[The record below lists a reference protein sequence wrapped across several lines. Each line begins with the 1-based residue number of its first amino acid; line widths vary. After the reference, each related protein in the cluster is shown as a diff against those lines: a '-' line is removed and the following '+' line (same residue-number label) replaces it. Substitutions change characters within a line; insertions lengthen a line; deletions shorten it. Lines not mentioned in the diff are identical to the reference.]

1 MKRLIIAA
9 FALGLIS
16 TPAMA
21 QSVYVK
27 PYFKS
32 DGTYVPGHWRSKPN
46 GTVYDN
52 YSTYP
57 NINPYTGERAQ
68 RQRTQPTYPVY
79 PRTHVEPSSP
89 LPPRTQ
95 ERWQKTMPL
104 TCKYS
109 DLC

>member
-9 FALGLIS
+9 FAFAVA
-16 TPAMA
+16 TPAIA
-21 QSVYVK
+21 QPVYVK
-27 PYFKS
+27 PYIKS
-32 DGTYVPGHWRSKPN
+32 DGTYVPGHWRTKPN
-46 GTVYDN
+46 GTVHDN

-57 NINPYTGERAQ
+57 NINPNTGRQAP
-68 RQRTQPTYPVY
+68 RQRPTYPVY
-79 PRTHVEPSSP
+79 PRTYVEPTSP

-109 DLC
+109 NLC